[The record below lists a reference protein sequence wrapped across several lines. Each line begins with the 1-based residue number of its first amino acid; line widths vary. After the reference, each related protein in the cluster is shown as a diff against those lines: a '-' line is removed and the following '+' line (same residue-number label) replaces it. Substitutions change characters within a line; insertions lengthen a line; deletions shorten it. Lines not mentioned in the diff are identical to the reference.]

1 MRRIDPR
8 RVKIHFNYTVE
19 EAARLLGV
27 HKNTVRTWIQ
37 NGLPTSDL
45 RRPTLILGRQLAA
58 FLHRRR
64 FSNKRRCQPGQLYC
78 VRCRAP
84 KYPAADM
91 ADYVPVSGAWGQLRG
106 LCPDCETLMHRRVSL
121 ANLPIVAAGLEV
133 AVAKAK
139 QRITDSAPPSLN
151 SDFNEVA

>member
-1 MRRIDPR
+1 
-8 RVKIHFNYTVE
+8 
-19 EAARLLGV
+19 
-27 HKNTVRTWIQ
+27 
-37 NGLPTSDL
+37 
-45 RRPTLILGRQLAA
+45 
-58 FLHRRR
+58 
-64 FSNKRRCQPGQLYC
+64 
-78 VRCRAP
+78 
-84 KYPAADM
+84 M

-106 LCPDCETLMHRRVSL
+106 LCPDCETLMHRQVSL